1 MKPLRILT
9 HGPSDSL
16 NRLIESLR
24 ESCVTDIK
32 KIKTVGSTYRGNPDH
47 VILNWG
53 SANRRAIRES
63 VRIINEPTAVSIA
76 RNKLETLKAIAEYNS
91 LIFTESKNVAKD
103 YIRHGCTV
111 YCRTSLT
118 GSQGSGIVVARSIEE
133 LVSAPLY
140 TVQAPVCKEL
150 RLHFF
155 DGQMISYAQKKRM
168 NSERREEEQIELSQ
182 DVRNLENGWVFTRE
196 GIELDSG
203 VRGICFAALSEL
215 QLDFGAVDV
224 GVDHNGTPYI
234 FEVNTAP
241 GLEGSTLEAYRD
253 AVRSLLDE

>member
-24 ESCVTDIK
+24 ESGVTDIK

-47 VILNWG
+47 VALNWG
-53 SANRRAIRES
+53 SANRRAIRPEVAICNDPS
-63 VRIINEPTAVSIA
+63 AVSVA
-76 RNKLETLKAIAEYNS
+76 RNKLETLKVIAEHNN
-91 LIFTESKNVAKD
+91 LPFTESKSIAKD
-103 YIRHGCTV
+103 FLRHGCTV
-111 YCRTSLT
+111 YCRTTLT
-118 GSQGSGIVVARSIEE
+118 GSQGSGIIVARSIEE

-140 TVQAPVCKEL
+140 TIQAPICKEL

-155 DGQMISYAQKKRM
+155 NGQMISYAQKRRM
-168 NSERREEEQIELSQ
+168 NSERVQEEEIEVSS

-196 GIELDSG
+196 NVEVDSDVIEACASAID
-203 VRGICFAALSEL
+203 CL

-253 AVRSLLDE
+253 AVRGLLDE